1 MTDILPATKEY
12 SRIRDNQMSIFENYA
27 RKNGMQSKALTILM
41 WIYYNPNGITQQRIT
56 RKTYSTKQ
64 VVNATIKNFKDKG
77 YIFFEENPED
87 KRTKVIK
94 LTEDGR
100 TYAASILDALEAA
113 ENAAMKELTAE
124 EQDVLLRA
132 GEKFTTALA
141 RNIDELRERQVK
153 QWLNLRM

>member
-141 RNIDELRERQVK
+141 GTLMNYGNGR
-153 QWLNLRM
+153 

>member
-1 MTDILPATKEY
+1 MTDILLATKEY

-153 QWLNLRM
+153 Q

>member
-27 RKNGMQSKALTILM
+27 RKNGMQSKALTILI

-153 QWLNLRM
+153 Q

>member
-56 RKTYSTKQ
+56 RKMYSTKQ

-153 QWLNLRM
+153 Q

>member
-94 LTEDGR
+94 LT
-100 TYAASILDALEAA
+100 
-113 ENAAMKELTAE
+113 
-124 EQDVLLRA
+124 
-132 GEKFTTALA
+132 
-141 RNIDELRERQVK
+141 
-153 QWLNLRM
+153 

>member
-100 TYAASILDALEAA
+100 TYVASILDALEAA

-153 QWLNLRM
+153 Q

>member
-64 VVNATIKNFKDKG
+64 VVNVTIKNFKDKG

>member
-100 TYAASILDALEAA
+100 TYAASILDALEGA

-153 QWLNLRM
+153 Q

>member
-1 MTDILPATKEY
+1 M
-12 SRIRDNQMSIFENYA
+12 
-27 RKNGMQSKALTILM
+27 
-41 WIYYNPNGITQQRIT
+41 
-56 RKTYSTKQ
+56 
-64 VVNATIKNFKDKG
+64 
-77 YIFFEENPED
+77 
-87 KRTKVIK
+87 IK

-153 QWLNLRM
+153 Q

>member
-87 KRTKVIK
+87 KRTKVIQ

-153 QWLNLRM
+153 Q

>member
-153 QWLNLRM
+153 Q

>member
-41 WIYYNPNGITQQRIT
+41 WIYYNPNGITQQLIT

-94 LTEDGR
+94 LTEAGR
-100 TYAASILDALEAA
+100 SYAASILDALEAA
-113 ENAAMKELTAE
+113 ENAAMKELTVE

-141 RNIDELRERQVK
+141 KNIDEIRERQVK
-153 QWLNLRM
+153 Q

>member
-1 MTDILPATKEY
+1 MTDILPATKDY

-153 QWLNLRM
+153 Q

>member
-1 MTDILPATKEY
+1 MTDFLPATKEY

-153 QWLNLRM
+153 Q

>member
-27 RKNGMQSKALTILM
+27 RKNGMQSKALAILM

-153 QWLNLRM
+153 Q

>member
-153 QWLNLRM
+153 E

>member
-113 ENAAMKELTAE
+113 ENAAMKELTVE

-153 QWLNLRM
+153 Q

>member
-64 VVNATIKNFKDKG
+64 VVNATIKNFKDMG

-153 QWLNLRM
+153 Q

>member
-94 LTEDGR
+94 LTEAGR
-100 TYAASILDALEAA
+100 SYAASILDALEAA

-141 RNIDELRERQVK
+141 KNIDELRERQVK
-153 QWLNLRM
+153 Q